1 MYFGRDHETDFV
13 LTSRVNAEFE
23 YVAFFLLL
31 FLHIA
36 IDVGVSMKQFF

>member
-23 YVAFFLLL
+23 YVIFF
-31 FLHIA
+31 F
-36 IDVGVSMKQFF
+36 VVSTYSY

>member
-13 LTSRVNAEFE
+13 LLSHVNTEFD
-23 YVAFFLLL
+23 YVIIFFWL

-36 IDVGVSMKQFF
+36 IDVGVSMKVF